1 MLSLRLFG
9 GISLS
14 DPVRTIPARASQR
27 RQLALLAVLS
37 APGARPR
44 SRDKLGALLWPEAT
58 SEHARRLLSDSIYVL
73 RTALGDDVILTA
85 GENVSINVDR
95 LQVDVL
101 EFTRATEKGDYR
113 KAVDIRN
120 GGGPFLDGAHLLD
133 SSEFEHWAEV
143 TRSDLDAA
151 YRDALKRIAGAAS
164 SAGDLAGAVGW
175 WRRLAGE
182 DPLSAS
188 VAVELLR
195 ALDAAGDRSAALAFA
210 RVYENLVRTELD
222 SPPDPSVVAIVDRLR
237 RGEAIRPGA
246 TPSPTDQRISKPLAT
261 PPAGGSVRDD
271 SAMATQDHRVVDARV
286 QRRWRTTPALAASLL
301 IVVVLGAYAVWR
313 ARSPASDPRTP
324 VATQST
330 AAAWTSAAP
339 TKNATAYDLYLRA
352 RHDLEMRNDT
362 GFRASVADY
371 RAAIGLDS
379 TFADAY
385 AGLSESYSLLLNF
398 APFDGHPSRE
408 TALAA
413 ESAALKAV
421 SLADSRAPG
430 HVALGLVRM
439 TGRMNFA
446 ESERELLRA
455 RALDPADQDTREFLV
470 WLYAWTGRPDEAL
483 REARAAVSADPL
495 SMDALRELARAL
507 YCARRYEE
515 ELVEVDRMRTIAPVR
530 AANLLAAETYDIEGR
545 YEAALRE
552 LAHNPNEYPE
562 AIRGYTL
569 ARMGNRAAADSVL
582 RDLVDGWRRGKM
594 GAFEVAIVYL
604 GERDLDRTFRWIDK
618 SFDDMSFRGEI
629 MDPLYDDLRADPR
642 FAAVARRIG
651 LRLPAQKSASTVAG
665 L

>member
-27 RQLALLAVLS
+27 RQLALVAVLS

-73 RTALGDDVILTA
+73 RTALGDDVILTV

-101 EFTRATEKGDYR
+101 EFTCAMEKGDYR
-113 KAVDIRN
+113 KAVEIRN
-120 GGGPFLDGAHLLD
+120 GGGPFLDGARLLD
-133 SSEFEHWAEV
+133 SWEFEHWTEE

-151 YRDALKRIAGAAS
+151 YRDALRRIAGAAS
-164 SAGDLAGAVGW
+164 SAGDLPGAVGW

-188 VAVELLR
+188 VALELLR
-195 ALDAAGDRSAALAFA
+195 AFDAAGDRSAALAFA

-237 RGEAIRPGA
+237 HGEAVGPGA
-246 TPSPTDQRISKPLAT
+246 TPRLTDQRISKPLAT
-261 PPAGGSVRDD
+261 PPAGDSVRDD
-271 SAMATQDHRVVDARV
+271 SGMAPPQHRVVDARV

-301 IVVVLGAYAVWR
+301 IVVALGAYAVWH
-313 ARSPASDPRTP
+313 ARSPASDPPTP

-330 AAAWTSAAP
+330 PAAWTSAAP

-398 APFDGHPSRE
+398 APFDGNPSRE
-408 TALAA
+408 TARAA

-421 SLADSRAPG
+421 SLAESRAPG

-483 REARAAVSADPL
+483 REARAAVNADPL

-507 YCARRYEE
+507 YFARRYEE
-515 ELVEVDRMRTIAPVR
+515 ELVDVDRMRTIAPVR
-530 AANLLAAETYDIEGR
+530 AANLFAAETYDIEGR

-642 FAAVARRIG
+642 FAAVARRMG
-651 LRLPAQKSASTVAG
+651 LTSRAQKSASTVAG

>member
-37 APGARPR
+37 APAARPR

-58 SEHARRLLSDSIYVL
+58 SEHVRRLLSDSIYVL

-101 EFTRATEKGDYR
+101 EFTCAMEKGDYR
-113 KAVDIRN
+113 KAVEIRN
-120 GGGPFLDGAHLLD
+120 GGGPFLDGARLLD

-143 TRSDLDAA
+143 TRGDLDAA
-151 YRDALKRIAGAAS
+151 YRDALRRIAGAAS
-164 SAGDLAGAVGW
+164 SAGDLAGAVSW

-188 VAVELLR
+188 VALELLR

-210 RVYENLVRTELD
+210 RVYENLVRSELD
-222 SPPDPSVVAIVDRLR
+222 SPPDPSVVAIVEKLR
-237 RGEAIRPGA
+237 RGEAAGPGA
-246 TPSPTDQRISKPLAT
+246 TPRLTDQRISKPLAAL
-261 PPAGGSVRDD
+261 PAGGSVRYD
-271 SAMATQDHRVVDARV
+271 SAMALSEHRVVDARV
-286 QRRWRTTPALAASLL
+286 QRWWRTTPALAASLL
-301 IVVVLGAYAVWR
+301 IVVALGAYGVWR
-313 ARSPASDPRTP
+313 ARSPASGTPTP

-330 AAAWTSAAP
+330 PAAWKSAAP
-339 TKNATAYDLYLRA
+339 TKNATAYDLFLRA
-352 RHDLEMRNDT
+352 RRDLEMRNDT

-398 APFDGHPSRE
+398 GPFDGYPSRA
-408 TALAA
+408 TARAA

-470 WLYAWTGRPDEAL
+470 WLYAWTGRPDDAL

-515 ELVEVDRMRTIAPVR
+515 ELVDVDRMRTIAPVR
-530 AANLLAAETYDIEGR
+530 AANLFAAETYDIEGR

-552 LAHNPNEYPE
+552 LAHNPNEYPK

-582 RDLVDGWRRGKM
+582 RDLVDGWRRGKT

-604 GERDLDRTFRWIDK
+604 GERDLDRAFQWIDK
-618 SFDDMSFRGEI
+618 SFEDMSFRGEI
-629 MDPLYDDLRADPR
+629 MEPLYDDLRADPR
-642 FAAVARRIG
+642 FGAVARRIG
-651 LRLPAQKSASTVAG
+651 VTSPAQKSASTVAG

>member
-14 DPVRTIPARASQR
+14 DPVCTIPARASQR

-37 APGARPR
+37 APAARPY
-44 SRDKLGALLWPEAT
+44 SRDKLGAVLWPEAT
-58 SEHARRLLSDSIYVL
+58 SEHARRLLSDTIYVL

-101 EFTRATEKGDYR
+101 EFTRATAKGDYR

-120 GGGPFLDGAHLLD
+120 GGGPFLDGARLLD

-143 TRSDLDAA
+143 TKSDLDAA
-151 YRDALKRIAGAAS
+151 YRDALRRIAGAAS
-164 SAGDLAGAVGW
+164 SAGDLPGAVGW

-195 ALDAAGDRSAALAFA
+195 ALDATGDRSAALAFA
-210 RVYENLVRTELD
+210 RVYENLVRSELD
-222 SPPDPSVVAIVDRLR
+222 SLPDPSFVAIVAKLR

-246 TPSPTDQRISKPLAT
+246 TSILAGRRIPDQPAT
-261 PPAGGSVRDD
+261 PPEGGSVRDD
-271 SAMATQDHRVVDARV
+271 RAMAPSEHRVVDARV

-301 IVVVLGAYAVWR
+301 IVVALGASAVWR
-313 ARSPASDPRTP
+313 ARSLASDPPTR
-324 VATQST
+324 VATRST
-330 AAAWTSAAP
+330 PADWTSAPP
-339 TKNATAYDLYLRA
+339 TKNAAAYDLYLRA
-352 RHDLEMRNDT
+352 RHDLEIRGDT
-362 GFRASVADY
+362 GFRAAVADY

-385 AGLSESYSLLLNF
+385 AGLSEAYSLLLWSG
-398 APFDGHPSRE
+398 PYDGYPLRE
-408 TALAA
+408 TARAA
-413 ESAALKAV
+413 ESAALKAI
-421 SLADSRAPG
+421 SLANARAPG
-430 HVALGLVRM
+430 HLALGLVRM

-455 RALDPADQDTREFLV
+455 RALDPADPDAPGFLV
-470 WLYAWTGRPDEAL
+470 VLYGWTGRPDEAL
-483 REARAAVSADPL
+483 RDARAMVSADPL
-495 SMDALRELARAL
+495 SMDALRELGRAL
-507 YCARRYEE
+507 YFARRYEE
-515 ELVEVDRMRTIAPVR
+515 ELVDIDRMRTIAPVR
-530 AANLLAAETYDIEGR
+530 AANVIAAETYDIEGR

-552 LAHNPNEYPE
+552 LAHSPTEYAE
-562 AIRGYTL
+562 AVRGYTL

-582 RDLVDGWRRGKM
+582 RDLVDRRRRGKT

-604 GERDLDRTFRWIDK
+604 GERDLDRAFQWIDR
-618 SFDDMSFRGEI
+618 SFDDISFRGEI

-642 FAAVARRIG
+642 FVAVARRIG
-651 LRLPAQKSASTVAG
+651 LTLPALKSASTVAG